1 MKKVLDWLTT
11 LLVFLLA
18 VLVVIFRN
26 DLTICAIIA
35 SIFGIVIGILN
46 LINKNNYGTLVIS
59 ISICLLISV
68 LLYINN
74 IFEYM
79 DALTFMICS
88 SVLLLTILSFIT
100 DIINTK
106 NILKKYDT
114 NVIGKVV
121 DLIEDQNVSKEV
133 YVPVYEYEVNGL
145 IYNIDGYK
153 YYDKNIPNIGDEIVL
168 RIDSKEPTEVYFKK
182 TFFEEFKFK
191 IVAIVMMI
199 MCIIILVSLF

>member
-18 VLVVIFRN
+18 ILVVIFRN

-121 DLIEDQNVSKEV
+121 DLIEDKNVSKEV

-168 RIDSKEPTEVYFKK
+168 RIDSKEPNEVYFKK

-199 MCIIILVSLF
+199 MCINILVSLF